1 MFYHE
6 GLFKPGTVP
15 FQSPIDSI
23 TERSKAFPHYIP
35 LIQGQS
41 PENWKGP
48 GRKALQ
54 NEGCMLINQLLF
66 LFHLGKYS
74 LFVNKRFTLNFLYP
88 HRQKAYLDLSHSA
101 GRLPAIQSTNM
112 CCSRCHQYS
121 FRCLEAYPGDELIW
135 KRLSFHIIKQT
146 RETHFFFLFLPSL
159 TATLPVWRKDSSEHL
174 QRHWSVDHTTICL

>member
-1 MFYHE
+1 MFYHA

-23 TERSKAFPHYIP
+23 TELSKAFPHYIP

-146 RETHFFFLFLPSL
+146 RETHFFFSFPSISYCN
-159 TATLPVWRKDSSEHL
+159 TP
-174 QRHWSVDHTTICL
+174 CLAKRF

>member
-1 MFYHE
+1 MFYHA

-23 TERSKAFPHYIP
+23 TELSKAFPHYIP

-135 KRLSFHIIKQT
+135 KRLSFHIITQT

>member
-1 MFYHE
+1 MFYHA
-6 GLFKPGTVP
+6 GLFKPGLVP

-23 TERSKAFPHYIP
+23 TELSKAFPHYIP

-41 PENWKGP
+41 PESWKGP
-48 GRKALQ
+48 GREALQ

-88 HRQKAYLDLSHSA
+88 RRQKADLDLSHSA
-101 GRLPAIQSTNM
+101 GRLPAIQSTDM
-112 CCSRCHQYS
+112 YYSHCHQYS

-135 KRLSFHIIKQT
+135 KWLSFHIINQT
-146 RETHFFFLFLPSL
+146 RETFFFFFF
-159 TATLPVWRKDSSEHL
+159 SSI
-174 QRHWSVDHTTICL
+174 SYCNTPCLAKRS